1 MEIEQLQQSALS
13 VIGNILSDSDNDP
26 PLALSAAKFIL
37 TNFRIETK
45 KQVALYDMSR
55 LSQEETPIFMGMLDK
70 ISIKQ
75 KPSPNRDSQLS
86 LL

>member
-75 KPSPNRDSQLS
+75 KPSPNQDSQLS